1 MQAWYNSRKAAQ
13 IAAYFAIR
21 QGGTI
26 PVLKLVKLIYLAD
39 RAFMD
44 AFDASMLRDQL
55 VSMDHGPVNSITL
68 NQINGLDVGDGWGE
82 FVKDREDYAVSASH
96 QDLTDDDFDELSR
109 AELKTLRQTWDQFG
123 HMSKYTIRDY
133 THSHCPEWH
142 DPEGSS
148 HPIRYRDV
156 FAALGKA
163 DPAGLE
169 NQVMAERK
177 LHVALRG

>member
-13 IAAYFAIR
+13 IAAYFANK

-39 RAFMD
+39 RAFME
-44 AFDASMLRDQL
+44 AFDASMLHDQL

-68 NQINGLDVGDGWGE
+68 NQINGLDVGEGWSE
-82 FVKDREDYAVSASH
+82 FVKDREDHAVSATRLDFSE
-96 QDLTDDDFDELSR
+96 DDFDELSR
-109 AELKTLRQTWDQFG
+109 AELKTLHQTWEKFG
-123 HMSKYTIRDY
+123 PLSKYAIRDY
-133 THSHCPEWH
+133 THHHCPEWH

-156 FAALGKA
+156 FTALGKA
-163 DPAGLE
+163 DAAELE
-169 NQVMAERK
+169 KQVMSERQ
-177 LHVALRG
+177 LQVALRG